1 MAEPRE
7 TPPED
12 LQAARARRREL
23 LLNIAKAAG
32 IVAAL
37 YFFLVGIQGIG
48 ASFELFGSEL
58 ANRILVT
65 TNNPISGLFIGILAT
80 TLVQSSSTTTS
91 IIVGMV
97 AGGGI
102 SLQGAIPMVMGA
114 NIGTTV
120 TNTIVSVGHITRVQ
134 EFKRAFAA
142 STVHDFFNLM
152 AVIILF
158 PLEYFF
164 GIISRPATV
173 LAFTLDTAGGLKLA
187 DPLKLVVSPMVGFIE
202 GAVGGSA
209 WLLLIISVALTFY
222 MLFSL
227 VKILRSLVLSKVEAF
242 FDTYIFKTA
251 LRGFGFGVVLTFLV
265 QSSSITT
272 SLMVPL
278 VGAGVLTLVQIFP
291 YTIGAN
297 VGTTLT
303 ANIAAF
309 STGNPYALSVSFAHL
324 IFNLLGTLVIWPVPA
339 VRRIPIRLAELM
351 ARLAVR
357 SKLIPLFYILI
368 VFYLIPILVI
378 VFEGG
383 IHA

>member
-7 TPPED
+7 RPPVDVET
-12 LQAARARRREL
+12 ARARRREL
-23 LLNIAKAAG
+23 WLNIAKGVG
-32 IVAAL
+32 IVVAL
-37 YFFLVGIQGIG
+37 YFFLVGIKGIG
-48 ASFELFGSEL
+48 AGFKLFGSDL

-102 SLQGAIPMVMGA
+102 SLQGAIPMIMGA

-120 TNTIVSVGHITRVQ
+120 TNTIVSLGHITRIQ

-142 STVHDFFNLM
+142 AQVHDFFNVL
-152 AVIILF
+152 AVVLLF

-187 DPLKLVVSPMVGFIE
+187 DPLKIAVDPMVRFIE
-202 GAVGGSA
+202 AVVGGSP
-209 WLLLIISVALTFY
+209 WLVLIISVLLTFY
-222 MLFSL
+222 MLYSL
-227 VKILRSLVLSKVEAF
+227 VKILRSLVLEKVEAF

-251 LRGFGFGVVLTFLV
+251 LRGFGFGAVLTFLV

-272 SLMVPL
+272 SLVVPL
-278 VGAGVLTLVQIFP
+278 VGAGVLTIVQIFP

-309 STGNPYALSVSFAHL
+309 STGNPFALSVSFAHL
-324 IFNLLGTLVIWPVPA
+324 IFNLLAGLIIWPLPA
-339 VRRIPIRLAELM
+339 IRRIPIRMAESM

-357 SKLIPLFYILI
+357 SRFIPLIYILI
-368 VFYLIPILVI
+368 MFYLIPILVI
-378 VFEGG
+378 VLEGG

>member
-1 MAEPRE
+1 MAESRE
-7 TPPED
+7 RPPVDPE
-12 LQAARARRREL
+12 AARARRREL
-23 LLNIAKAAG
+23 WLNIAKAAG
-32 IVAAL
+32 IVLAL
-37 YFFLVGIQGIG
+37 YFFLVGIKGIG
-48 ASFELFGSEL
+48 AGFKLFGSDL

-65 TNNPISGLFIGILAT
+65 TSNPISGLFIGILAT

-102 SLQGAIPMVMGA
+102 SLQGAVPMIMGA

-120 TNTIVSVGHITRVQ
+120 TNTIVSLGHITRVQ

-142 STVHDFFNLM
+142 AQVHDFFNVL
-152 AVIILF
+152 AVVLLF

-164 GIISRPATV
+164 GIISRPATM

-187 DPLKLVVSPMVGFIE
+187 DPLKIAVDPMVGFIE
-202 GAVGGSA
+202 WVVGGSP
-209 WLLLIISVALTFY
+209 WLVLIISVLLTFY
-222 MLFSL
+222 MLYSL
-227 VKILRSLVLSKVEAF
+227 VKILRSLVLEKVEAF

-251 LRGFGFGVVLTFLV
+251 LRGFGFGAVLTFLV

-272 SLMVPL
+272 SLVVPL
-278 VGAGVLTLVQIFP
+278 VGAGVLTIVQIFP

-324 IFNLLGTLVIWPVPA
+324 IFNLLAGLIIWPLPA
-339 VRRIPIRLAELM
+339 IRRLPIRMAEYM
-351 ARLAVR
+351 ARLATR
-357 SKLIPLFYILI
+357 SRFIPLIYILI
-368 VFYLIPILVI
+368 MFYLIPILVI
-378 VFEGG
+378 VLEGG